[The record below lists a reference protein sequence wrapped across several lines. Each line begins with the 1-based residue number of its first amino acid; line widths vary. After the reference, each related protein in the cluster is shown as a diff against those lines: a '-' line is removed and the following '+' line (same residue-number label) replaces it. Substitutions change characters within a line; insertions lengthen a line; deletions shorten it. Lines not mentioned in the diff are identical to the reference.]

1 MCLGLL
7 GSELANAQFYQKV
20 GGKLVP
26 YRKIIVDPAG
36 TGNFTTIQ
44 KAINSVPSNNNYWV
58 SIYIK
63 AGIYREKVRIPD
75 DKPYIVLKGAG
86 KNRTIVVWDDHKPVV
101 ETSTFSLLADNVVVK
116 CLSFQNS
123 YNNPINNNPRNAAV
137 AAMVAGDKASFY
149 RVGFYGLQDT
159 LWDAQGR
166 HYYKLCT
173 IQGAVDF
180 IFGAGQSI
188 FERCSISVIAGALDG
203 LPGFITAQ
211 GRTNPND
218 ANGFVFKYCNVFGNG
233 TTYLG
238 RPWRSYS
245 RVLFYKTNMSQ
256 VVEPEGWKPWNFS
269 TNVKQV
275 TFAEY
280 GCFGPGSNTS
290 QRVSWSKTNLDSM
303 FVKQMANMSFID
315 SEGWLQNQLF

>member
-7 GSELANAQFYQKV
+7 GSELANAQYYQKI

-26 YRKIIVDPAG
+26 YWKITVDPAG
-36 TGNFTTIQ
+36 AGNFTTIQ
-44 KAINSVPSNNNYWV
+44 EAINSVPSNNNNWV
-58 SIYIK
+58 SINIK

-86 KNRTIVVWDDHKPVV
+86 KRRTIVVWDDH
-101 ETSTFSLLADNVVVK
+101 ETVAQSPTFTLLADNVVVK
-116 CLSFQNS
+116 CLSFRNS
-123 YNNPINNNPRNAAV
+123 YNNPINGKPRKPAV
-137 AAMVAGDKASFY
+137 AAMVAGDKAFFL

-159 LWDAQGR
+159 LWDDQGR

-218 ANGFVFKYCNVFGNG
+218 ANGFVFKHCHVFGNG

-256 VVEPEGWKPWNFS
+256 VVEPKGWQPWNFA
-269 TNVKQV
+269 TNVNRV

-280 GCFGPGSNTS
+280 DCFGPGSNTS
-290 QRVSWSKTNLDSM
+290 QRVSWSKNKLDSLY
-303 FVKQMANMSFID
+303 VDQMANMSFID